1 MIDQTAQRTMLVPGQ
16 GLIPRGRPTI
26 DHNEYPKM
34 MTHPQFQPGKPSE
47 AMKHPSGFTYHGIG
61 TPIRFPHVLVKT
73 PDDEAYHAS
82 LGYESQ
88 GKCDAA
94 AFDRAVGAGQIPDQ
108 SAYKPLE
115 YPKWVQGKLC
125 NDRAQEDAW
134 IAKCGGPPVEQA
146 PALDTEVATLLDRP
160 DMPKPIVNTAPL
172 TKYET
177 KTLDQLRIEDLEA
190 KVDHLT
196 MLLATALKEQNPS
209 FSRTRNIETFALDPK
224 PPYEV
229 EYPSTFHRVAAAA
242 EAEVNRRAP
251 TRDDIEQGYTLAK
264 KALAKLPTP
273 KKAKNTRKPVV
284 RTAQQKR
291 DHSEAIKAGM
301 ARKRALAESKPIEQ
315 GDDAPVQ

>member
-1 MIDQTAQRTMLVPGQ
+1 MLVPGQ

-61 TPIRFPHVLVKT
+61 TPIRFAPVLVKT

-82 LGYESQ
+82 LGY
-88 GKCDAA
+88 GNPIKCDAA
-94 AFDRAVGAGQIPDQ
+94 AFDRAVGRGQIPDQ

-160 DMPKPIVNTAPL
+160 GLVVVDNGVTTDKTA
-172 TKYET
+172 
-177 KTLDQLRIEDLEA
+177 DQVRIEDLEA

-251 TRDDIEQGYTLAK
+251 K
-264 KALAKLPTP
+264 KAAP
-273 KKAKNTRKPVV
+273 KKAGRKPVV
-284 RTAQQKR
+284 RTAQQRR

-301 ARKRALAESKPIEQ
+301 ARKRALTESKPSEQ
-315 GDDAPVQ
+315 GDAPIG

>member
-134 IAKCGGPPVEQA
+134 IAKCGGPAVEQA
-146 PALDTEVATLLDRP
+146 PALDIEVATLLDRP
-160 DMPKPIVNTAPL
+160 DLASKTPDQPRIEELETKIERLTELLVKATAPAEPV
-172 TKYET
+172 TIKAE
-177 KTLDQLRIEDLEA
+177 K
-190 KVDHLT
+190 K
-196 MLLATALKEQNPS
+196 
-209 FSRTRNIETFALDPK
+209 PK
-224 PPYEV
+224 
-229 EYPSTFHRVAAAA
+229 
-242 EAEVNRRAP
+242 
-251 TRDDIEQGYTLAK
+251 LAK
-264 KALAKLPTP
+264 K
-273 KKAKNTRKPVV
+273 TRKPVV

-301 ARKRALAESKPIEQ
+301 ARKRALTESKPSEQ
-315 GDDAPVQ
+315 GDAPIG